1 MVAKPQT
8 IFWLI
13 RKMVS
18 LIKKAFC
25 FAKIMVSGI
34 ENMVWVIQ
42 TVFTRTWTT
51 VRAAQKI
58 VAFA

>member
-18 LIKKAFC
+18 LINQIFC
-25 FAKIMVSGI
+25 FAKNMVSGI
-34 ENMVWVIQ
+34 ENMVCVIQ
-42 TVFTRTWTT
+42 TVFTTTWTT